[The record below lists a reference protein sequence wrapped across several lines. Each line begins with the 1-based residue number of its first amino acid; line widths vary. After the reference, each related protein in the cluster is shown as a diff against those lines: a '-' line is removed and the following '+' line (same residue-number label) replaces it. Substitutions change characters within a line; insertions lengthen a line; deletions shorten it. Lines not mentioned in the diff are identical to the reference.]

1 MICGHLH
8 VLTPNHLYFFCSQMI
23 TPCNATEDLLKR
35 YTPPGGLRSAKSVI
49 MGINIINK
57 RGRNKCLSD
66 TEMALITNDETMQ
79 LALMT
84 RIFIFQKILNF
95 IELAMFIVPID
106 SQIQRIK
113 DNYTNMKDLSQ
124 INLDTLLGTTSEAC
138 PKIEVPK
145 SQQQNSFKQLDTSY
159 KDVVCSKCQRKGH
172 IVTNCWSVYTMYC
185 KFIGEGEP
193 PPEHYWTTRNAKEA
207 FEEELLKLQKRKK
220 IS

>member
-1 MICGHLH
+1 MNNIRVTVSDTNPKQKFTMITWPLIRANPELF
-8 VLTPNHLYFFCSQMI
+8 VFFSQMS
-23 TPCNATEDLLKR
+23 TSCNATEDLLKI
-35 YTPPGGLRSAKSVI
+35 YTPLGGLHDAKSVI
-49 MGINIINK
+49 MGINIIND
-57 RGRNKCLSD
+57 RGNDKCLSD
-66 TEMALITNDETMQ
+66 IEMALITNDETMQ

-95 IELAMFIVPID
+95 IELAMFIVPVD

-145 SQQQNSFKQLDTSY
+145 SQQQDSFKQLDTSY

-172 IVTNCWSVYTMYC
+172 IVTNC
-185 KFIGEGEP
+185 
-193 PPEHYWTTRNAKEA
+193 
-207 FEEELLKLQKRKK
+207 
-220 IS
+220 